1 MFLETCSILYLGV
14 WGLIMSRIKDILK
27 RANPV
32 LCVCNSIYI
41 NYISRSQNLL
51 TSNNDSDAN
60 YIVALVDHFTANR
73 GRMDY
78 PSLWHLITV
87 YSLPEN
93 LCCGKKYRTFSIKKP
108 YLLLKHYCHIHNG
121 TLMQIYL
128 GLNPLLLNISN
139 SVITIL
145 SDSMKDVY

>member
-1 MFLETCSILYLGV
+1 MRSLIFWKLWGKCTTELQTFMQMFLKTCSILYLGV

-51 TSNNDSDAN
+51 TSNNDTDAN

-73 GRMDY
+73 GRKDY
-78 PSLWHLITV
+78 PSL
-87 YSLPEN
+87 
-93 LCCGKKYRTFSIKKP
+93 
-108 YLLLKHYCHIHNG
+108 
-121 TLMQIYL
+121 
-128 GLNPLLLNISN
+128 
-139 SVITIL
+139 
-145 SDSMKDVY
+145 